1 MKLYEACRHGNLDS
15 LDAALRTG
23 LPIDARDKYNKTPLM
38 VACAHGRTDVAKFL
52 LERGYVSYTAL
63 TCLFHFPAA
72 LMLMHLIIFNG
83 QRYITAPMLERLVV
97 P

>member
-15 LDAALRTG
+15 LDAALRSG

-38 VACAHGRTDVAKFL
+38 VACAHGRSDVVKFL
-52 LERGYVSYTAL
+52 LKRGYISYTPI
-63 TCLFHFPAA
+63 TCLFHLSAA
-72 LMLMHLIIFNG
+72 LMLMHLITFIG
-83 QRYITAPMLERLVV
+83 QHYITVLMLERLV